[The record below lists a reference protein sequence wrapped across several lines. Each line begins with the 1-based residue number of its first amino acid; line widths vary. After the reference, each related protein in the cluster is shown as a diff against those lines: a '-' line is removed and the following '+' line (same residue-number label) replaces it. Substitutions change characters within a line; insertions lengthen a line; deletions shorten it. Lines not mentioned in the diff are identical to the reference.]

1 VGAVKPTATIGGPN
15 ATIDDAQLGVE
26 DFAGPQLYNRGQP
39 GSGRHI
45 FAVIDACSRLIW
57 RSACKAV
64 ICGVAVSWIVVVA
77 FTAMSSTPDE
87 ANALMRKQAVIFGP
101 HGENVAPLIAP
112 PRFILGLDTRPMTY
126 AQYEASTVTSA
137 RIVLRVTLFSI
148 LLAFFVTLA
157 FELADRSWYQRA

>member
-1 VGAVKPTATIGGPN
+1 
-15 ATIDDAQLGVE
+15 
-26 DFAGPQLYNRGQP
+26 
-39 GSGRHI
+39 
-45 FAVIDACSRLIW
+45 
-57 RSACKAV
+57 
-64 ICGVAVSWIVVVA
+64 VA

-87 ANALMRKQAVIFGP
+87 ANALMRKQAVIVGP
-101 HGENVAPLIAP
+101 HGENLSPLIAP

-148 LLAFFVTLA
+148 LLAFFATLA